1 VGSVALGK
9 EIVVSTIVESID
21 VAVPVRVAYD
31 QWTQFEDFPRFMEGV
46 KHVKQL
52 DDTTLEWTAEIGGI
66 ERSWRAEITQQEP
79 DRRVAWRST
88 SGAKNAGQVTF
99 EPLGDNMTRT
109 TLKLDVDPEGPVES
123 AGDALGFVE
132 RQAEGD
138 LRRFKDFIEQRG
150 VPTGAWRGEV
160 AAGRSQDGPR

>member
-1 VGSVALGK
+1 VGSVALRK

-31 QWTQFEDFPRFMEGV
+31 QWTQFEDFPKFMEGV

-52 DDTTLEWTAEIGGI
+52 DDTTLAWTAEIGGI
-66 ERSWRAEITQQEP
+66 ERSWRAEITEQEP

-99 EPLGDNMTRT
+99 EPLADNMTRA
-109 TLKLDVDPEGPVES
+109 TLQLDVEPEGPIES
-123 AGDALGFVE
+123 AGDALGLVE

-138 LRRFKDFIEQRG
+138 LRRFKEFIEQRG
-150 VPTGAWRGEV
+150 APTGAWRGEV
-160 AAGRSQDGPR
+160 EAGDSQGTPR